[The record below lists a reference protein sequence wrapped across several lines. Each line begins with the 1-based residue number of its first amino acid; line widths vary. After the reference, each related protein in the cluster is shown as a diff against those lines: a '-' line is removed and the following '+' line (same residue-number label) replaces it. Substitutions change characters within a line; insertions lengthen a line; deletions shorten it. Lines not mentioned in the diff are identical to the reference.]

1 MMTRL
6 PHTMFVKL
14 LSALALGAC
23 LVGCNAADQA
33 DLKKDASKL
42 AESGSR
48 SLGNAG
54 LAAKVNTVL
63 NLRKGVDTSTFS
75 VESEAGTITLKGT
88 IPNQRMKELILELV
102 RETKGVERLV
112 DKTSIKP

>member
-1 MMTRL
+1 MKL
-6 PHTMFVKL
+6 PKGL
-14 LSALALGAC
+14 LLLPF
-23 LVGCNAADQA
+23 LIGCNAADQA

-88 IPNQRMKELILELV
+88 VATQKAKNLILELV
-102 RETKGVERLV
+102 RETKGVDKLV
-112 DKTSIKP
+112 DKLVVKL

>member
-1 MMTRL
+1 MKLANGLLLL
-6 PHTMFVKL
+6 PL
-14 LSALALGAC
+14 LI
-23 LVGCNAADQA
+23 GCNAADQA

-88 IPNQRMKELILELV
+88 LPSTKAKRLVLELV
-102 RETKGVERLV
+102 QETKGVEKIV
-112 DKTSIKP
+112 DKLTVKP